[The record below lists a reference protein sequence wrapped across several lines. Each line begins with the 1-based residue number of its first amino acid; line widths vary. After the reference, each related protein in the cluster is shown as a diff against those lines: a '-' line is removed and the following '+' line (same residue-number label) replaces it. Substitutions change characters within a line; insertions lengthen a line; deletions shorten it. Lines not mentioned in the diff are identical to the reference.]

1 VKLDAEIAELQSKV
15 ERIDADLIQVQA
27 DYDKAWAKESKSGF
41 ENVSPAVTAESDR
54 CSRQIMALLEQ
65 RKSAAQKL
73 DQLRNPAELE
83 RRMQDVDASARQI
96 ERIKTMADKKA
107 PKQTAR
113 DLGTPEVYLS
123 ESGNFRP
130 GMDARYKS
138 DLVNSALGIK
148 DKKALMTFEVKDA
161 LERLQVRNWVGFLTR
176 KREIIEAK
184 AAKAEKAKASKAKAG
199 ISKVRAA
206 AKKREAKK
214 VDGEVKPDPKPAPA
228 AKRRG
233 GRLQSKAGAVS

>member
-1 VKLDAEIAELQSKV
+1 
-15 ERIDADLIQVQA
+15 
-27 DYDKAWAKESKSGF
+27 
-41 ENVSPAVTAESDR
+41 
-54 CSRQIMALLEQ
+54 
-65 RKSAAQKL
+65 
-73 DQLRNPAELE
+73 
-83 RRMQDVDASARQI
+83 
-96 ERIKTMADKKA
+96 
-107 PKQTAR
+107 
-113 DLGTPEVYLS
+113 
-123 ESGNFRP
+123 
-130 GMDARYKS
+130 
-138 DLVNSALGIK
+138 VNSALGIK

-214 VDGEVKPDPKPAPA
+214 VEGEVKPDPKPAPA